1 MSQTDAN
8 VQQVIEQ
15 ESQKVLYMECYGNP
29 FFFAMKTVV
38 LTGSFVGFFSQLVGE
53 TFIIRRV

>member
-38 LTGSFVGFFSQLVGE
+38 LTGSFVGFFSQLVGDA
-53 TFIIRRV
+53 FIIRRV